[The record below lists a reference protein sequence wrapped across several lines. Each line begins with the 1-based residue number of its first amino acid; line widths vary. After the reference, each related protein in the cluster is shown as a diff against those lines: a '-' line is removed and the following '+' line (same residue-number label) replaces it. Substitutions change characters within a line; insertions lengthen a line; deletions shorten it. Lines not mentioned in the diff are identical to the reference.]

1 MPSVGSHY
9 APYHATQ
16 HGRRRIAQQIQATP
30 RSPKMVPREKPI
42 TPLTTAAQRSRK
54 APPRETPSNAATMPL
69 VSRRI
74 IPIRRE
80 TWPGPLAHAARA
92 ATMRSASSTA
102 TVFCQR
108 LYTSARPSTSLQG
121 EVSGASASRR
131 PRSRSGRS
139 SPPARQRAGCTPC
152 ASLPHRKHSSTEA
165 RVAACDRRPHRPA
178 RGYIRPRTR

>member
-1 MPSVGSHY
+1 MIRLAPIFVFVGAKKVHMPAVGSHY
-9 APYHATQ
+9 APYHAPQ

-30 RSPKMVPREKPI
+30 RSPKMVQREKPI

-92 ATMRSASSTA
+92 DRGAGRSEGAP
-102 TVFCQR
+102 R
-108 LYTSARPSTSLQG
+108 LDLDAEHRHHRC
-121 EVSGASASRR
+121 SRF
-131 PRSRSGRS
+131 SRSHSENERRATALGLDS
-139 SPPARQRAGCTPC
+139 AWVASPR
-152 ASLPHRKHSSTEA
+152 
-165 RVAACDRRPHRPA
+165 
-178 RGYIRPRTR
+178 